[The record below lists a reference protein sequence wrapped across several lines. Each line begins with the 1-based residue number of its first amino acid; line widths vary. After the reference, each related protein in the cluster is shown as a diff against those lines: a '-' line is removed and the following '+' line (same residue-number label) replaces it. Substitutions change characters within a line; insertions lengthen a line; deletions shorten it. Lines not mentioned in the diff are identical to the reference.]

1 MIELTPKNQDL
12 LNVSR
17 FNNLIKIQRLS
28 DLKNKTRP
36 NYTLLTTDT
45 KMLKVKGYKT
55 ICHEDTNQKK
65 AGLAKLLPDK
75 PRLTQEV
82 FPEIKRSIL

>member
-1 MIELTPKNQDL
+1 MKSTLLKKAAEQKKRTKTRWSKYKTNNKMIELTPKNQDL

-45 KMLKVKGYKT
+45 
-55 ICHEDTNQKK
+55 
-65 AGLAKLLPDK
+65 
-75 PRLTQEV
+75 
-82 FPEIKRSIL
+82 

>member
-1 MIELTPKNQDL
+1 
-12 LNVSR
+12 
-17 FNNLIKIQRLS
+17 
-28 DLKNKTRP
+28 
-36 NYTLLTTDT
+36 
-45 KMLKVKGYKT
+45 MLKVKGYKT

-75 PRLTQEV
+75 PTLTQEV